1 MTYIYSINRVYTS
14 FLNSSECA
22 FGDKFDLLPLSE
34 NLPADFRKCVE
45 EMLAAM
51 RRAKRIADI
60 TIANFE
66 VIKKQKELKE
76 AENKL
81 KDLESSDPKNQVSAN

>member
-1 MTYIYSINRVYTS
+1 MTYIYRINSVYTS

-22 FGDKFDLLPLSE
+22 FGDNFDLLPLSE
-34 NLPADFRKCVE
+34 NLPVDFRKCVE

-66 VIKKQKELKE
+66 VARIQKELKE

-81 KDLESSDPKNQVSAN
+81 ATLESSETSNTQSA